1 MIKRAVFVLLPFVT
15 FISALASETPTP
27 QYTDDNQANVA
38 FDISM
43 PIDATGY
50 ILHGKNLTG
59 GNTQFTDQGI
69 FVAPFLAHETGEFES
84 PVSTD
89 LNNNP
94 LIKTTIRYN
103 TIKLI
108 TPIGINNFFI
118 KIGVA
123 ARTQTMSGLDPFV
136 IPKSGTYTWEVPFF
150 SVGTESDTV
159 DNKSSNHQ
167 FIEVGSGS
175 GPAHHNSMYTQQFY
189 LYSKAD
195 GNTAITGHPEKTS
208 TDNETLAKT
217 VTASFTCK
225 AEGIWGAGGSD
236 PYRTIIGDCHGSTM
250 TFPAG
255 PNLDYE
261 YGTFKLP
268 TIKTPWD
275 ATPNDHC
282 LINGKPKAGCTTA
295 SIASKFHYMAQKIR
309 VPINN
314 NITVYAEF
322 GTAYRSITPDNLRYE
337 CKSNVY
343 IKNLLPL
350 SDCHKK
356 SYFPGGS
363 DYPYF
368 AVGYEFKD
376 KNDIQYSARYIFIP
390 EQENAN
396 RLAWR
401 DAASTRIY
409 AISVS
414 NNRKTKPTATAIKK
428 NFNDALNVIGKI
440 PAVYDVLGKHFFVDV
455 LKKNNLYEQPK
466 NK

>member
-1 MIKRAVFVLLPFVT
+1 MRIIF
-15 FISALASETPTP
+15 FIILISVIANAFSTEISYSENNRGLAS
-27 QYTDDNQANVA
+27 

-43 PIDATGY
+43 PIDATGFT
-50 ILHGKNLTG
+50 LHGKNLKG
-59 GNTQFTDQGI
+59 GDVQFSDQGNY
-69 FVAPFLAHETGEFES
+69 VAPLLAHETGDFELPTS
-84 PVSTD
+84 ISSD
-89 LNNNP
+89 NKP
-94 LIKTTIRYN
+94 LIKTTINYN
-103 TIKLI
+103 AIKF
-108 TPIGINNFFI
+108 INPNGVSNFFI

-123 ARTQTMSGLDPFV
+123 ARTEKVSGLDPFV
-136 IPKSGTYTWEVPFF
+136 LKSGTYTWQVPIF
-150 SVGTESDTV
+150 SVGTESDDV
-159 DNKSSNHQ
+159 NNKSENKQ
-167 FIEVGSGS
+167 FIEVGTGNS
-175 GPAHHNSMYTQQFY
+175 PEKHNGMYTQQFY
-189 LYSKAD
+189 LYTQGNGNNSIAEHPQKTDESNMILKKTYTTQFTCHAD
-195 GNTAITGHPEKTS
+195 G
-208 TDNETLAKT
+208 
-217 VTASFTCK
+217 V
-225 AEGIWGAGGSD
+225 WGAGGSD
-236 PYRTIIGDCHGSTM
+236 PYRTITGKCNGTVM